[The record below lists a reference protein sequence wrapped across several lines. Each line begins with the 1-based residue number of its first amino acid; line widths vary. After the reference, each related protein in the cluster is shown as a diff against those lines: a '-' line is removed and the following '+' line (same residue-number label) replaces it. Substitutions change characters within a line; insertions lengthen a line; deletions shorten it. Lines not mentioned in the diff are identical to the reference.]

1 MKKNLKILSEWRRSK
16 KLYPVKGLKWKSQ
29 SVWSSFFVYWFPFR
43 RLFLGARYLIFT
55 YIKQERKL
63 MSIFIIFLVTF
74 GYLLKT
80 RSVTVEKNSQIIT
93 KFYTFVLLS
102 EDLCY
107 FSHDRLSIF
116 ISLNQFL
123 MKLTGLIE
131 IIITFFLGRTPVVN
145 VKN

>member
-1 MKKNLKILSEWRRSK
+1 
-16 KLYPVKGLKWKSQ
+16 
-29 SVWSSFFVYWFPFR
+29 
-43 RLFLGARYLIFT
+43 
-55 YIKQERKL
+55 

>member
-1 MKKNLKILSEWRRSK
+1 M
-16 KLYPVKGLKWKSQ
+16 
-29 SVWSSFFVYWFPFR
+29 SF
-43 RLFLGARYLIFT
+43 
-55 YIKQERKL
+55 
-63 MSIFIIFLVTF
+63 FIIFLVTF

-93 KFYTFVLLS
+93 KFYTFILLS
-102 EDLCY
+102 EDLFY
-107 FSHDRLSIF
+107 FIHDRLSIF

-131 IIITFFLGRTPVVN
+131 IIITFFLGRMPVVN